1 MGNANRKWT
10 QQTNRQR
17 RLKMRSAGTQR
28 HMLHSSLLALLS
40 VRTNAPIAG
49 GSHHGIGPPVTVR
62 QPNTIPTFRGAFPT
76 FDIMSWV
83 PPSGSFDPQSESWGG
98 RGVPTHVVASAAAG
112 PPTAPPTAPLPPP
125 LPFWYGC
132 PDPSQAALRHA
143 PQHRDPYSALART
156 PPRPRRAERSRRRR
170 CPPLSASA
178 QSVPT
183 LTRRPSRWVL
193 GGRGCS

>member
-98 RGVPTHVVASAAAG
+98 RGVPTHVVASG
-112 PPTAPPTAPLPPP
+112 GGGGGQPPRR
-125 LPFWYGC
+125 
-132 PDPSQAALRHA
+132 LRHCRHHC
-143 PQHRDPYSALART
+143 PSGTDVLI
-156 PPRPRRAERSRRRR
+156 PRRPHCATPRSIATHIQLWQGRRRG
-170 CPPLSASA
+170 
-178 QSVPT
+178 Q
-183 LTRRPSRWVL
+183 
-193 GGRGCS
+193 GGRSAADGGAARLYQPAPRACQL